1 MFVKIKGHVVN
12 LANVTHIEHDDGDIA
27 VWFTNGKY
35 IHIFGVKWRKL
46 YRRLKQKGFP
56 SLLPSTS
63 KK

>member
-1 MFVKIKGHVVN
+1 MFVKIKGHLVN

-35 IHIFGVKWRKL
+35 IHIFGVKWGKL
-46 YRRLKQKGFP
+46 SRRLKKVDFS

-63 KK
+63 R